1 MLKVRFEN
9 YIDDF
14 TKYYEDKNFYS
25 LDELRSYLKKEVE
38 KRCVSKASTWWRNPC
53 GVRTY
58 NDGEKRGWFRAGG
71 RDRNTYDLWLTQVET
86 SDGVVVFVE
95 NKYCSPKMYEFLKSM
110 HDEFETKPVYGDL

>member
-1 MLKVRFEN
+1 MLKARFEN
-9 YIDDF
+9 YINDF

-25 LDELRSYLKKEVE
+25 LDELKSYLKKEVE
-38 KRCVSKASTWWRNPC
+38 KRCVSKTSTWWHNPC

-58 NDGEKRGWFRAGG
+58 NDGEKRGWFRAYG

-95 NKYCSPKMYEFLKSM
+95 NKYCSPKMYEFLRDM
-110 HDEFETKPVYGDL
+110 HGEFETKPVYGDL